1 MVSAIRNIE
10 FITDPLQQFHPSLT
24 LPDLLKALLINVAEQ
39 KAFFFQMRPAPP
51 HITAG
56 IDMGPEGQRQA
67 LCVVSLFLVPL
78 LHGSG
83 AINHIEMLGIESL
96 QLFVQ
101 LFILIIMNFELMHI
115 AGMMRI
121 WFDHQVIEWIQQQ
134 ALANQEL
141 VSEQIMSM
149 LKQDD
154 LFTKAMIDSS
164 LKNMDQLME
173 QGLPEDARMMLG
185 MIGFKIVINVHGEL
199 VNLDM
204 PSQELPG
211 DEEW

>member
-1 MVSAIRNIE
+1 MNQSISRHALFSGLVYDE
-10 FITDPLQQFHPSLT
+10 QGQLVETVFIG
-24 LPDLLKALLINVAEQ
+24 AEPHYVVLEGDF
-39 KAFFFQMRPAPP
+39 KRHIPAE
-51 HITAG
+51 TV
-56 IDMGPEGQRQA
+56 DR
-67 LCVVSLFLVPL
+67 
-78 LHGSG
+78 
-83 AINHIEMLGIESL
+83 
-96 QLFVQ
+96 
-101 LFILIIMNFELMHI
+101 
-115 AGMMRI
+115 
-121 WFDHQVIEWIQQQ
+121 QVIEVIQQQ